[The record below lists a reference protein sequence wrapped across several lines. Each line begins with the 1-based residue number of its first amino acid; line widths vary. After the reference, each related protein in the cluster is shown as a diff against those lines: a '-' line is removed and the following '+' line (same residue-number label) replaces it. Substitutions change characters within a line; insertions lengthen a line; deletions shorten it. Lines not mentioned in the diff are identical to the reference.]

1 MSVQVEKLEKNMAK
15 LVIEVPAQ
23 EFEKA
28 LDEAYKKSRNK
39 IAMPGFRK
47 GKAPRKMIEKMYGAS
62 VFYEDAANIIIPDAY
77 ENAAKESGLEI
88 VSQPEIEVEQIEKGT
103 PFIFAATVAVKPEI
117 TLGEYKGIEVE
128 KKTAEVTDEELD
140 TEISRVRENNS
151 RMITVDDRATQ
162 EGDTV
167 IINFDG
173 YVDGEQFEGG
183 KAEDYSLVLGSHTFI
198 DNFEEQ
204 LIGKNAGDSV
214 EVHVTFPDMYQAEE
228 LRGKD
233 AVFYVE
239 INDIKVKEL
248 PDIDDEFAQDVSD
261 FDTLEEYKEDLKKK
275 LLENKEAAL
284 EREKEEE
291 VIGAIIEN
299 SQMEI
304 PDPMVDA
311 QTRQMTQE
319 FAQRLQAQGLSM
331 EQYMQLTG
339 LTPQKMIDELKPQ
352 ALKRIQ
358 SRLVLEAVAAAENI
372 EVSDE
377 DYDKEVERMAE
388 AYNMEKDKLTGLISD
403 NEKEQIRM
411 DIAVQ
416 KAVELVV
423 ASAAEKSQEN

>member
-15 LVIEVPAQ
+15 LVIEVPAE

-77 ENAAKESGLEI
+77 EDAAKESGLEI

-117 TLGEYKGIEVE
+117 TLGDYKGIEIE
-128 KKTAEVTDEELD
+128 KKTAEVTDEEVD

-167 IINFDG
+167 IIDFDG

-204 LIGKNAGDSV
+204 LIGKNPGDSV

-228 LRGKD
+228 LRGKE

-248 PDIDDEFAQDVSD
+248 PEIDDEFAQDVSD

-339 LTPQKMIDELKPQ
+339 LTPQKMLDELKPQ

-377 DYDKEVERMAE
+377 EYDKEIDKMAE
-388 AYNMEKDKLTGLISD
+388 AYNMEKDKLTGLVSD

-416 KAVELVV
+416 KAVDLVV
-423 ASAAEKSQEN
+423 ASAVEKSQEN

>member
-77 ENAAKESGLEI
+77 EDAAEESGLEI

-117 TLGEYKGIEVE
+117 TLGEYKGIEIG
-128 KKTAEVTDEELD
+128 KKTAEVTDEEVD

-151 RMITVDDRATQ
+151 RMITVDDRASQ

-167 IINFDG
+167 IIDFDG

-204 LIGKNAGDSV
+204 LVGKNPGDSV

-228 LRGKD
+228 LRGKE
-233 AVFYVE
+233 AVFYVDV
-239 INDIKVKEL
+239 NDIKVKEL

-275 LLENKEAAL
+275 LLENKEASL

-311 QTRQMTQE
+311 QTKQIVQE

-331 EQYMQLTG
+331 GQYMQLTG
-339 LTPQKMIDELKPQ
+339 FTPQKMLDELKPQ

-372 EVSDE
+372 ETTDE
-377 DYDKEVERMAE
+377 DYDKEIEKMAE
-388 AYNMEKDKLTGLISD
+388 AYNMEKDKLVELVSD

-423 ASAAEKSQEN
+423 ASAVEKSQEN

>member
-15 LVIEVPAQ
+15 LVIEVPAE

-117 TLGEYKGIEVE
+117 TLGDYKGIEIE
-128 KKTAEVTDEELD
+128 KKTAEVTDEEVD
-140 TEISRVRENNS
+140 AEISRVRENNS

-167 IINFDG
+167 IIDFDG

-204 LIGKNAGDSV
+204 LVGKNPGDSV

-228 LRGKD
+228 LRGKE

-239 INDIKVKEL
+239 IN
-248 PDIDDEFAQDVSD
+248 
-261 FDTLEEYKEDLKKK
+261 EYK
-275 LLENKEAAL
+275 
-284 EREKEEE
+284 
-291 VIGAIIEN
+291 
-299 SQMEI
+299 S
-304 PDPMVDA
+304 
-311 QTRQMTQE
+311 
-319 FAQRLQAQGLSM
+319 
-331 EQYMQLTG
+331 
-339 LTPQKMIDELKPQ
+339 
-352 ALKRIQ
+352 KRT
-358 SRLVLEAVAAAENI
+358 S
-372 EVSDE
+372 
-377 DYDKEVERMAE
+377 
-388 AYNMEKDKLTGLISD
+388 
-403 NEKEQIRM
+403 
-411 DIAVQ
+411 
-416 KAVELVV
+416 
-423 ASAAEKSQEN
+423 